1 MSAGSGQI
9 NDVDFMPDWYKQRL
23 ARQAILKRQ
32 YIALA
37 VLFLAMVIWNGFSM
51 RSISIASASVSAH
64 KAASRHNMAVC
75 AEFEWLLG
83 QIRQNRQQLARLQSL
98 SAGLDP
104 GGVIAELSDI
114 IGPCITLDLLELKCR
129 QDGPWLTMHG
139 FAREPAA
146 IADLIAKMD
155 RSDYLAGP
163 RLIYSRQS
171 SDRGPG
177 LEFQVESKARLVR
190 LLTGRSGHVE

>member
-1 MSAGSGQI
+1 MRAGSGQI
-9 NDVDFMPDWYKQRL
+9 NDVDFVPDWYRKHL
-23 ARQAILKRQ
+23 GRQAILKRQ

-37 VLFLAMVIWNGFSM
+37 GLFLAMAIWNGFSM
-51 RSISIASASVSAH
+51 RSISIASASVSTH
-64 KAASRHNMAVC
+64 KAVSRHNMAVC

-83 QIRQNRQQLARLQSL
+83 QIRHKRRQVAMLQRLSD
-98 SAGLDP
+98 GLDP
-104 GGVIAELSDI
+104 GAVVAELSDI
-114 IGPCITLDLLELKCR
+114 IDPCITVDLLEVRCR

-163 RLIYSRQS
+163 RLVYSRQS
-171 SDRGPG
+171 DDHGPG
-177 LEFQVESKARLVR
+177 LEFQLESKARLVR
-190 LLTGRSGHVE
+190 FLTDRSGHVE